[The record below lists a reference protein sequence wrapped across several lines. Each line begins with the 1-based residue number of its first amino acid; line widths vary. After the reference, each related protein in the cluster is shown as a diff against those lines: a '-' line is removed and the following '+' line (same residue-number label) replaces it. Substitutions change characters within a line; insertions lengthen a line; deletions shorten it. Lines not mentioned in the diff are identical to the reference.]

1 MNKKKSMIITKYGI
15 KKINELK
22 DANQIEIKIGDE
34 AIEIVDEIK
43 LLGVIIDDQLKF
55 DSHSEYLCKK
65 ILNKFLYS

>member
-1 MNKKKSMIITKYGI
+1 MIITKYGI
-15 KKINELK
+15 KKIKELK

-55 DSHSEYLCKK
+55 DSHLEYLCKK
-65 ILNKFLYS
+65 MLKNFIFLRDATKK